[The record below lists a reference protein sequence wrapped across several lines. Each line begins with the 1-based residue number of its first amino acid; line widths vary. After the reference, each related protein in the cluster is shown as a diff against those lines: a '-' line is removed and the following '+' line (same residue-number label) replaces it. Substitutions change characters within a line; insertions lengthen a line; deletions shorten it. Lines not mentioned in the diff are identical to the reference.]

1 MFWRGASKRS
11 KVATGVEGAGPEA
24 GDASGALWGVH
35 VEFGR
40 EVVALAYPGELELFD
55 DVVAEVRSEP
65 GRFHGG
71 GRLRPPV
78 GMGVNLALAAPY
90 VLPVVW
96 FLVMAVTTKAVD
108 RVADGTIDVLERAT
122 RDRLAALFG
131 RGARDPL
138 TLDASSGAAPGQ
150 AVRLSPAQER
160 EVREVL
166 TPRAVALGLDEQRA
180 SYLAEAVIGA
190 LRLRGAE
197 VEEGEDLGPDEDDRG
212 EGPVT
217 DAR

>member
-1 MFWRGASKRS
+1 MFWRGASKRP
-11 KVATGVEGAGPEA
+11 KAATEGGGAGVEA
-24 GDASGALWGVH
+24 GDASGALWEVH
-35 VEFGR
+35 VELGR

-65 GRFHGG
+65 GRFAGG

-108 RVADGTIDVLERAT
+108 RVADETIDVLERAT

-138 TLDASSGAAPGQ
+138 TPDAVSGAAAGQ

-180 SYLAEAVIGA
+180 HYLAEAVIGA

-197 VEEGEDLGPDEDDRG
+197 EGEDPGPDGDDRG
-212 EGPVT
+212 EGPVA
-217 DAR
+217 DAG